1 MTLAANALLATRA
14 GPFGVYQQHFKAMH
28 QHHLPNLCGPAFVG
42 SSCSIASYLLL
53 TSTAVGHR
61 LAADPL
67 PMDQM
72 YHNSF
77 SETPGKLTV
86 PRSKRTTSQLEG
98 YHGAALN
105 HVVRGYNTSAELAIP
120 QLTLTNDAWN
130 QDREVS
136 EVTACVAATRS
147 RCHHTIHC
155 LGWCVQAAP
164 LLPPVELHRSC
175 NGCSARLCRCFALQV
190 VAGKVPEYNCHD
202 RALLQ
207 DISSKLQH
215 LGCEPLAGE
224 WAGWGVWAGC
234 IVMVKCKVSWKW
246 SDYNPMC

>member
-1 MTLAANALLATRA
+1 MWGHKCVDACSVALH
-14 GPFGVYQQHFKAMH
+14 QQHLH
-28 QHHLPNLCGPAFVG
+28 SWPSWCGQQLQVCMALSPSVI
-42 SSCSIASYLLL
+42 C
-53 TSTAVGHR
+53 TSGVHR
-61 LAADPL
+61 LVADPM
-67 PMDQM
+67 PVQQM

-120 QLTLTNDAWN
+120 QLTLTNDSWN

-136 EVTACVAATRS
+136 EVTLAWTLAKRS
-147 RCHHTIHC
+147 GTEHIALTQIAMGGVCILRCHYHLVCQDIVRWGVCMLMCKSVCHC
-155 LGWCVQAAP
+155 C
-164 LLPPVELHRSC
+164 
-175 NGCSARLCRCFALQV
+175 ALQV
-190 VAGKVPEYNCHD
+190 VAGKVPEYYCHD

-215 LGCEPLAGE
+215 LGVEPLAGE
-224 WAGWGVWAGC
+224 WSCWGIQAGC
-234 IVMVKCKVSWKW
+234 MLR
-246 SDYNPMC
+246 